1 VELIRHVKYINVFQ
15 LSKHMLFPTLAG
27 ATEIDLKPDSK
38 QNEITGNAVWL
49 I

>member
-1 VELIRHVKYINVFQ
+1 
-15 LSKHMLFPTLAG
+15 MLFPTLAG

-49 I
+49 IWMGWVFLIQP